1 MNIYSLFIQKSMQK
15 YNFITY
21 QYNYI
26 IYIVIK
32 LEF

>member
-15 YNFITY
+15 YNFIMY

-26 IYIVIK
+26 MYIIK